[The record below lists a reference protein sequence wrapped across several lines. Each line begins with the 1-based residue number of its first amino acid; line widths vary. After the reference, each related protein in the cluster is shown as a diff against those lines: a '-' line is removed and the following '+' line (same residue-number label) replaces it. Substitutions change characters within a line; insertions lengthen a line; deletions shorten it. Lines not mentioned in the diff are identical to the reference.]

1 MQNLPVITIMKIP
14 ATLTFQ
20 SKIQQRISRPAT
32 ACFPLIPV
40 TGAEAKPEEDESEE
54 DGRYWNIHMACIIL
68 EPGKPTLTPGRSAT
82 LLQRYQPC
90 RAASRTASSPSPPSA
105 SSASSS
111 SSSSWPRSSNSSADD
126 DGILYEGC
134 KIWYLIAGHSTF
146 QVPTFSCPQHQQSIR
161 YDAAELLHDWLCG
174 AEDSAGEATARALA
188 LTLATAAT
196 SSSLAAAPPP
206 RRHSS
211 SLESPSLL

>member
-1 MQNLPVITIMKIP
+1 MQNLPMITIMKIP

-20 SKIQQRISRPAT
+20 SKIQQRINRAAT

-54 DGRYWNIHMACIIL
+54 DSSYWNIHGVHHTGA
-68 EPGKPTLTPGRSAT
+68 GKADVDTRQQRDSPPTLSALPSRIKDR
-82 LLQRYQPC
+82 LL
-90 RAASRTASSPSPPSA
+90 ALSSICIFRFLPLLIVLA
-105 SSASSS
+105 EVVKLI
-111 SSSSWPRSSNSSADD
+111 
-126 DGILYEGC
+126 GILYEGC